1 MVQPLTDR
9 EATKTLDDIRVS
21 DSDFNQVQSVVN
33 ISVEDISEKNYFSKP
48 EPPKNKTPGQLY
60 IEAKQAHINKI
71 QKDYDKWKEW
81 S

>member
-21 DSDFNQVQSVVN
+21 DSDLNQVKSVVN
-33 ISVEDISEKNYFSKP
+33 ISSEDISGTNYFSKP
-48 EPPKNKTPGQLY
+48 EPSKNKTPGQLY
-60 IEAKQAHINKI
+60 IEAKQAQINKI
-71 QKDYDKWKEW
+71 QKDYDTWKEW

>member
-21 DSDFNQVQSVVN
+21 DTDLNQVQSVVN
-33 ISVEDISEKNYFSKP
+33 ISVEYISGTNYFSKP
-48 EPPKNKTPGQLY
+48 EPPKNKTLGQFY
-60 IEAKQAHINKI
+60 IEEKLAQIDKI

>member
-33 ISVEDISEKNYFSKP
+33 ISVEDISEKNYFSKT

-60 IEAKQAHINKI
+60 IEAKQAQINKI
-71 QKDYDKWKEW
+71 QKDYDKWKEL